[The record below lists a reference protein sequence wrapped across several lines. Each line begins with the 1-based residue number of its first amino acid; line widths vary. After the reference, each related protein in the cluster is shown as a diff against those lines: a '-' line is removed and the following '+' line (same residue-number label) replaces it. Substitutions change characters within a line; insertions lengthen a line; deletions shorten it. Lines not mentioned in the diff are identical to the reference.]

1 MKEDAM
7 GNGQL
12 KPAYNVQISTE
23 NQFITNYGVYQR
35 PGDTA
40 TLIPYLDGF
49 EARYNRTSDD
59 IVADA
64 GYGSEQNYEYMRER
78 GMEPYVK
85 YNFFHK
91 EQKRKFRENIFLP
104 NNLFYNADGDF
115 YVCPMGQRMQRCGTV
130 KKVSDLGYASYSARY
145 RAVRCEGCPLR
156 GGCFKA
162 LGNRTM
168 EVNHKLNEHKAYARE
183 LLTSERGLYHR
194 SMRPIEPEAVFGQI
208 KAGHMFRRF
217 ALRSL
222 AKVNVEFGL
231 IAVAHNIRKWVA
243 ALANGR
249 IFDNYRSAFVIVDLN
264 KAILANYTQNYKIV
278 A

>member
-1 MKEDAM
+1 M

-23 NQFITNYGVYQR
+23 NQFITNYGIYQR

-40 TLIPYLDGF
+40 TLIPYLDSF
-49 EARYNRTSDD
+49 ETRFNRTSEE

-78 GMEPYVK
+78 QMEPYVK
-85 YNFFHK
+85 YNYFHM
-91 EQKRKFRENIFLP
+91 EQKRKMKRNIFHP
-104 NNLFYNADGDF
+104 SNLFYNADGDF
-115 YVCPMGQRMQRCGTV
+115 YICPMGQKMVRCGTT
-130 KKVSDLGYASYSARY
+130 KNVSDLGYISYSARY
-145 RAVRCEGCPLR
+145 RAIRCEGCPLR

-162 LGNRTM
+162 QGDRTM
-168 EVNHKLNEHKAYARE
+168 EVNHSLNEHKAYARE

-231 IAVAHNIRKWVA
+231 IAVAHNLRKWVA
-243 ALANGR
+243 ALSAKYISLNAR
-249 IFDNYRSAFVIVDLN
+249 NMLVIFAQNR
-264 KAILANYTQNYKIV
+264 AISHYLSKYQKI
-278 A
+278 AA